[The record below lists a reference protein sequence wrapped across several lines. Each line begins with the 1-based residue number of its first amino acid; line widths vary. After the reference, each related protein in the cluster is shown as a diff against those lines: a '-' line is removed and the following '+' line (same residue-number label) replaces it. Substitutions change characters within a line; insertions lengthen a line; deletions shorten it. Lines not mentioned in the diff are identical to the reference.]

1 MAYKDLRE
9 FIAALEE
16 RGWLRRITEPV
27 DCHLEITEITDR
39 VSKRTGEGNQALLF
53 ENVKGYDMPVLM
65 NAFGSYERMALAL
78 GVEKLDDVGD
88 EIREILRLPY
98 ISLAHKMDVVSLLP
112 LAKKAINFPRYVKK
126 APCQEVVEETVDLDK
141 IPILTCWPRDGGPFI
156 TLPLVFTKNPTTG
169 KRNVG
174 MYRLQK
180 YDKQTTGMHW
190 HIHKNGADNFRDMK
204 AQGGERIEAAVA
216 IGADPVLTYA
226 ATAPMPRDIDE
237 MVFAGFLRHK
247 SVEMVKCKT
256 VDLEVPAGAEIV
268 LEGYV
273 RTDEM
278 RREGPFGDHT
288 GYYSLADDY
297 PVFHV
302 TCITHRKDPIY
313 AATVVGK
320 PPMEDCYLAK
330 ATERIFLPL
339 MQQMLPEIVD
349 INMPLEGVFHDCCVV
364 AIDKRYPM
372 QARKVMHALWGM
384 GQMMNVKMIIVVDK
398 HVNVQ
403 DMKEVWWRV
412 FNNIDAKHDLEI
424 VEGPLDV
431 LDHSS
436 PMAKWGAKL
445 GIDAT
450 KTWPEE
456 GHTRPWPDEIAMTD
470 EVRARVDAL
479 WPRLGLDGE
488 GGAK

>member
-141 IPILTCWPRDGGPFI
+141 IPILTCWPQDGGPFI
-156 TLPLVFTKNPTTG
+156 TLPLVFTKNPQTG

-226 ATAPMPRDIDE
+226 ATAPLPRDIDE

-330 ATERIFLPL
+330 ATERIFLPF

-456 GHTRPWPDEIAMTD
+456 GHTRPWPDEITMTD

>member
-1 MAYKDLRE
+1 
-9 FIAALEE
+9 
-16 RGWLRRITEPV
+16 
-27 DCHLEITEITDR
+27 
-39 VSKRTGEGNQALLF
+39 
-53 ENVKGYDMPVLM
+53 
-65 NAFGSYERMALAL
+65 
-78 GVEKLDDVGD
+78 
-88 EIREILRLPY
+88 
-98 ISLAHKMDVVSLLP
+98 
-112 LAKKAINFPRYVKK
+112 
-126 APCQEVVEETVDLDK
+126 
-141 IPILTCWPRDGGPFI
+141 
-156 TLPLVFTKNPTTG
+156 
-169 KRNVG
+169 
-174 MYRLQK
+174 
-180 YDKQTTGMHW
+180 
-190 HIHKNGADNFRDMK
+190 
-204 AQGGERIEAAVA
+204 
-216 IGADPVLTYA
+216 
-226 ATAPMPRDIDE
+226 

-247 SVEMVKCKT
+247 SVEMVMCKT

-313 AATVVGK
+313 AATIVGK

-456 GHTRPWPDEIAMTD
+456 GHTRPWPDEITMTD

-479 WPRLGLDGE
+479 WARLGLEGE

>member
-9 FIAALEE
+9 FIADLESK
-16 RGWLRRITEPV
+16 GLLKRITQEV
-27 DCHLEITEITDR
+27 DAYLEITEITDR
-39 VSKRTGEGNQALLF
+39 VSKMEGARNVALLF

-65 NAFGSYERMALAL
+65 NAFGSYERMAMAL
-78 GVEKLDDVGD
+78 GVEKLDDIAD
-88 EIREILRLPY
+88 EIREIMKIPY
-98 ISLAHKMDVVSLLP
+98 LSLQNKMNIVSLIP
-112 LAKKAINFPRYVKK
+112 LAKKAINFPKYVKN
-126 APCQEVVEETVDLDK
+126 APCQEVVMDEPNLDK
-141 IPILTCWPRDGGPFI
+141 LPILTCWPKDGGPFV
-156 TLPLVFTKNPTTG
+156 TLPLVFTKNPKTG

-180 YDKQTTGMHW
+180 YDSRTTGMHW
-190 HIHKNGADNFRDMK
+190 HIHKNGAENFRDTK
-204 AQGGERIEAAVA
+204 AAGGERIEAAVA
-216 IGADPVLTYA
+216 IGTDPVLTYA
-226 ATAPMPRDIDE
+226 ATAPLPRDIDE

-256 VDLEVPAGAEIV
+256 VDMEVPAHAEII

-273 RTDEM
+273 RTDEA

-297 PVFHV
+297 PVFHI
-302 TCITHRKDPIY
+302 TCITHRKNPIY
-313 AATVVGK
+313 FATVVGR

-339 MQQMLPEIVD
+339 LQQMLPEIVD
-349 INMPLEGVFHDCCVV
+349 VNMPMEGVFHDCVIV
-364 AIDKRYPM
+364 SIKKAFPM
-372 QARKVMHALWGM
+372 HARKVMHAFWGM
-384 GQMMNVKMIIVVDK
+384 GQMMNVKMIIVVDA
-398 HVNVQ
+398 HVDVQ
-403 DMKEVWWRV
+403 DLKEVWWRV
-412 FNNIDAKHDLEI
+412 YNNIDAKHDLEI

-456 GHTRPWPDEIAMTD
+456 GHTREWPDEIEMTESVRKMVD
-470 EVRARVDAL
+470 EK
-479 WPRLGLDGE
+479 WGSLGLG
-488 GGAK
+488 

>member
-9 FIAALEE
+9 FIADLESK
-16 RGWLRRITEPV
+16 GLLKRITQEV
-27 DCHLEITEITDR
+27 DAYLEITEITDR
-39 VSKRTGEGNQALLF
+39 VSKMEGSRNVALLF

-65 NAFGSYERMALAL
+65 NAFGSYERMAMAL
-78 GVEKLDDVGD
+78 GVEKLDDIAD
-88 EIREILRLPY
+88 EIREILKLPY
-98 ISLAHKMDVVSLLP
+98 ISLQNKMNLVSLIP
-112 LAKKAINFPRYVKK
+112 LAKKAINFPKYVKN
-126 APCQEVVEETVDLDK
+126 APCQEVVMEEPNLDR
-141 IPILTCWPRDGGPFI
+141 IPILTCWPKDGGPFV
-156 TLPLVFTKNPTTG
+156 TLPLVFTKNPKTG

-180 YDKQTTGMHW
+180 YDSRTTGMHW
-190 HIHKNGADNFRDMK
+190 HIHKNGAENFRDTK
-204 AQGGERIEAAVA
+204 AAGGERIEAAVA
-216 IGADPVLTYA
+216 IGTDPVLTYA
-226 ATAPMPRDIDE
+226 ATAPLPRDIDE

-256 VDLEVPAGAEIV
+256 VDLEVPAHAEII

-273 RTDEM
+273 RTDEA

-302 TCITHRKDPIY
+302 TCITHRKNPIY
-313 AATVVGK
+313 FATVVGR

-339 MQQMLPEIVD
+339 LQQMLPEIVD
-349 INMPLEGVFHDCCVV
+349 INMPLEGVFHDCVIV
-364 AIDKRYPM
+364 SIKKAFPM
-372 QARKVMHALWGM
+372 HARKVMHAFWGM
-384 GQMMNVKMIIVVDK
+384 GQMMNVKMIIVVDA
-398 HVNVQ
+398 HVDVQ
-403 DMKEVWWRV
+403 NLKEVWWRV
-412 FNNIDAKHDLEI
+412 YNNIDAKHDLEI

-456 GHTRPWPDEIAMTD
+456 GHSREWPDEIEMTEDVKKMVD
-470 EVRARVDAL
+470 EK
-479 WPRLGLDGE
+479 WCSLGL
-488 GGAK
+488 